1 MFNREEI
8 SGFISNKFVKI
19 NQTIKEYS
27 DLLVEFLEFVER
39 EVSLFSRFYHVIHLT
54 EKINEQ
60 NWFVIKVLKSVNL
73 LFVEILHLM
82 RSDNLIIV

>member
-19 NQTIKEYS
+19 NQAVKEYA

-39 EVSLFSRFYHVIHLT
+39 KVSLFSRFYHVIHLT